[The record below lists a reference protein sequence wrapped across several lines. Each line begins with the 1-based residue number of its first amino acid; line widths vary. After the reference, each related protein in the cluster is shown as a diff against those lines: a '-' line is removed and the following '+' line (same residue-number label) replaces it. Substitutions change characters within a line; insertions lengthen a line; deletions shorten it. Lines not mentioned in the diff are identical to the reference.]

1 MTPTGTLSSSDR
13 GRGRTPSPGPSGP
26 VEKVEEAD
34 GTCARCASRV
44 GARAGVGPCD
54 GRGARRRGRS
64 AVSVRMP
71 LTRWPPGVVSWRVAK
86 PSVVEANAHRDLGRL
101 AGGGLGQPDDRDA
114 GRRGASEQLR
124 DPRLP
129 ACPDGAPLPG
139 SAGEGSPP
147 GPGSVRSR
155 IATSCGLASA
165 RAPVNSE
172 AEGWPPAVVGS
183 RAWGSQVVHSH
194 AGRALGG
201 WIASILRSSGA
212 WKAASS
218 HSRERARARVPA
230 GGPVRARTP
239 SWRSGTTTGAPGSQA
254 VRRTTSSA
262 ASSSSGSCSTR
273 GPPAGSRRA
282 LAARGTG
289 PRPTRTVRKS
299 ASAGRRSQ
307 RRSVWSTMAQSAGG
321 PGWRCSATASWVAA
335 RWSAWD
341 ATCSRWAR

>member
-1 MTPTGTLSSSDR
+1 MR
-13 GRGRTPSPGPSGP
+13 R
-26 VEKVEEAD
+26 
-34 GTCARCASRV
+34 ARVSQKGKAC
-44 GARAGVGPCD
+44 GVGPD
-54 GRGARRRGRS
+54 AVDPVAARGGLQEGGEA
-64 AVSVRMP
+64 
-71 LTRWPPGVVSWRVAK
+71 L
-86 PSVVEANAHRDLGRL
+86 VVEANTHRDLGRL
-101 AGGGLGQPDDRDA
+101 AGGGLGQPDDGDPA
-114 GRRGASEQLR
+114 RRGALEQLR

-129 ACPDGAPLPG
+129 GVPRRRAALRLRRRRV
-139 SAGEGSPP
+139 A
-147 GPGSVRSR
+147 
-155 IATSCGLASA
+155 A
-165 RAPVNSE
+165 RAR
-172 AEGWPPAVVGS
+172 ARFGRGS
-183 RAWGSQVVHSH
+183 RRDADWRRRGRRRTGRLR
-194 AGRALGG
+194 AGLRWWSGRGRGAARSSTPTRGGRLGG

-218 HSRERARARVPA
+218 HSSERARARVPA
-230 GGPVRARTP
+230 GGPVRARMP

-254 VRRTTSSA
+254 VRRTTCSA

-273 GPPAGSRRA
+273 GPPAVSRRA